1 LSNASNN
8 ADNYRVLISA
18 SGAVT
23 VTSNAAALTVAAGSL
38 LTIARDN
45 ASGVSTFSGSGTTA
59 LPFTRATGQYIETTD
74 GLSHY
79 SWTVTSPCT
88 VSVSWN
94 FLDESDNGYGSS
106 ITKNGT
112 RQVIGTNS
120 NQSTTVAGLYR
131 TQNNITGSFSATT
144 GDVLRFTAEY
154 TGAGADN
161 TQYFSNVS
169 ISAA

>member
-1 LSNASNN
+1 ML
-8 ADNYRVLISA
+8 VSA

-23 VTSNAAALTVAAGSL
+23 VTSSSAALTVAAGSL

-154 TGAGADN
+154 TGAGANN